1 MNNFDEFNQLVDEAF
16 PGFSAKTR
24 YTKFNEGY
32 STSIN
37 FSVENDCGDTVHCT
51 AELFYHK
58 PEQKFSVYLE
68 AADHELTQERAIAMM
83 RSWLNNTTPEGGSE
97 PVTFEDPNRPLR
109 LGDRVTCVDRKHSHY
124 FWRGT
129 VVDFS
134 CGDPRVLVD
143 NPSYDDIRCYSADE
157 LTRVTR
163 VDDARVTEVEDD
175 EDDLG

>member
-1 MNNFDEFNQLVDEAF
+1 MDFAKFKQLIKESF
-16 PGFSAKTR
+16 P
-24 YTKFNEGY
+24 E
-32 STSIN
+32 
-37 FSVENDCGDTVHCT
+37 FSVEFRNSGFEDRYVADIGFVAGDQPCI
-51 AELFYHK
+51 AELSYDTFHN
-58 PEQKFSVYLE
+58 EFSVYLE
-68 AADHELTQERAIAMM
+68 VEGHCLTQDQAISAM
-83 RSWLNNTTPEGGSE
+83 RSLLNGTTPEGGSK

-134 CGDPRVLVD
+134 CGDPRVLVN